1 MEKLTGEQKVPEDH
15 LFVMGDNRQ
24 NSKDSRFFGFITM
37 DSVVGKV
44 EFRYF
49 PFNEIGGIE

>member
-1 MEKLTGEQKVPEDH
+1 MPEDH
-15 LFVMGDNRQ
+15 LFVMGITVKQQRQ
-24 NSKDSRFFGFITM
+24 PLFGFITM